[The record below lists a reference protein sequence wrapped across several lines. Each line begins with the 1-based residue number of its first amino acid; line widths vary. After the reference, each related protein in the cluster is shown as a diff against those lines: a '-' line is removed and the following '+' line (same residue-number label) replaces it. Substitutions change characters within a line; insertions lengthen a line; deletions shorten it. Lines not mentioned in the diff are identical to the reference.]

1 MTQLLNL
8 FKRLTFM
15 SGMSSALGRKRK
27 AGDALVASAVENQCS
42 LCSERFDAVDHV
54 PRLLTCGHHFCSA
67 CLSSSVRKS
76 SARKWCI
83 ACPTCQA
90 ETSVAGGKVSAL
102 PQHLS
107 VAPMELVE
115 FGSRQHLRDWLA
127 ANLGRSAGVWAVYP
141 RARRGASDLSWE
153 TLVEECLCF
162 GWIDSTAGKVDDL
175 RTRTYISPRRRRS
188 GWSRRNQTLV
198 DVLLS
203 KGLMHES
210 GIAAVTAA
218 KADGSWSLFDLAE
231 DLVIPQDLEHAF
243 AADPTARSGFD
254 EYPARTRKSLLQ
266 WFYMARTE
274 VTRRRRSAA
283 IAEAASQG
291 ARPKGF

>member
-1 MTQLLNL
+1 
-8 FKRLTFM
+8 
-15 SGMSSALGRKRK
+15 MSSKGRKRK
-27 AGDALVASAVENQCS
+27 AGDALVAAAVDKHQCS
-42 LCSERFDAVDHV
+42 MCIERFDAVEHV
-54 PRLLTCGHHFCSA
+54 PRLLTCGHHFCSK
-67 CLSSSVRKS
+67 CLTSSVRKS

-83 ACPTCQA
+83 ACPTCQD
-90 ETSVAGGKVSAL
+90 ETSVASGNVAAL
-102 PQHLS
+102 PEHS
-107 VAPMELVE
+107 TVASMEWVE

-127 ANLGRSAGVWAVYP
+127 ANLGRSVGVWAVYP
-141 RARRGASDLSWE
+141 KTRRGASDLSWE

-198 DVLLS
+198 DVLLN

-210 GIAAVTAA
+210 GIAAVAAA

-231 DLVIPQDLEHAF
+231 DLIIPQVLEQAF
-243 AADPTARSGFD
+243 AADPRAKSGID

-266 WFYMARTE
+266 WYYTARTD
-274 VTRRRRSAA
+274 VTRQRRSAA

-291 ARPKGF
+291 VRPKGF